1 LRTPFDKFLPREGSL
16 APPLASLVHLSAEQ
30 FRFRFAGTAILR
42 AGRDGFV
49 RNVVV
54 ALGNSRSPDAV
65 GALAG
70 GISDE
75 SPLVRAHAAW
85 ALGRIG
91 GIDARRILA
100 DAHPREQAPEVREEI
115 VLALADTGNDQL

>member
-1 LRTPFDKFLPREGSL
+1 
-16 APPLASLVHLSAEQ
+16 LASLVHLSAEQ
-30 FRFRFAGTAILR
+30 FRLRFAGTAILR

-54 ALGNSRSPDAV
+54 ALGNSRSPEAV

-70 GISDE
+70 GINDE

-85 ALGRIG
+85 ALGRISG
-91 GIDARRILA
+91 MDARRILA

-115 VLALADTGNDQL
+115 LLALADAGNDQP